1 MHKTKEA
8 MKIGILTHYDVNN
21 QGAQLQLFA
30 MYHLLQAMGHEPVVL
45 TYKKNY
51 DFVPELERRNQI
63 TIASI
68 PYIIRNFL
76 IAKGPRLTWH
86 NVRKYRINRSFRE
99 DKLRHASYCLADID
113 AAIVGADEVFSLEL
127 GVNMMMFGHGVNTAN
142 MIAYAPSCGQ
152 TDMERI
158 EHYHCKELM
167 ASGLSRF
174 VALSARDKRTQ
185 NIVESL
191 TGRTVERACDPALL
205 YKFPLES
212 YALPKGTPK
221 KDYMVVYSYDARFT
235 AKEEVAA
242 IRRYAKEHRLKT
254 VSVGTY
260 HGWCDVNIPCNALE
274 WLKCI
279 SKAKVVVTDT
289 FHGTIAA
296 AITSR
301 PVAIHYS
308 KQVNSSKML
317 DLVEQLGLEERMMQ
331 GVTYEELKR
340 IFSKE
345 QDMDALSRRI
355 EAMREES
362 QRYLHKALSLCTKM

>member
-1 MHKTKEA
+1 

-30 MYHLLQAMGHEPVVL
+30 MYRLLQEMGHEPVVL

-86 NVRKYRINRSFRE
+86 NTRKYRINKTFRLE
-99 DKLRHASYCLADID
+99 NLRHASYCLANID
-113 AAIVGADEVFSLEL
+113 AAVVGADEVFSLEL
-127 GVNMMMFGHGVNTAN
+127 GINMMMFGHGVNTAN
-142 MIAYAPSCGQ
+142 MVAYAPSCGQ

-158 EHYHCKELM
+158 EHYHCKELIG
-167 ASGLSRF
+167 SGLSRF

-185 NIVESL
+185 EIVERL
-191 TGRTVERACDPALL
+191 TGRSVERTCDPALL

-221 KDYMVVYSYDARFT
+221 RDYMVVYSYDARFT
-235 AKEEVAA
+235 AKEEVEA
-242 IRRYAKEHRLKT
+242 IRRYAREHRLKT

-260 HGWCDVNIPCNALE
+260 HGWCDVNIACNALE

-279 SKAKVVVTDT
+279 SEAKVVVTDT

-301 PVAIHYS
+301 PMAIYYS
-308 KQVNSSKML
+308 QQVNSSKML
-317 DLVEQLGLEERMMQ
+317 DLVEHLGLEERMMQ
-331 GVTYEELKR
+331 GVTYEELERVFGQK
-340 IFSKE
+340 
-345 QDMDALSRRI
+345 QDMDALAKRI
-355 EAMREES
+355 ETMREAS
-362 QRYLHKALSLCTKM
+362 QHYLQNALTLCTKM